1 MNEGVI
7 PISLPGIALSLLPL
21 VLLGWIYHRTNRGGG
36 LILYSTVRMLVQL
49 FLMGF
54 VLVFI
59 FQVESPLMMIPVLVF
74 ILSVSSWI
82 ALRPLKWRNRR
93 RYGRIVASIG
103 IACGGMLFYVL
114 VLVIDPSPFYQPRYF
129 IPLAGMIFANAMT
142 AISLAGERFD
152 DERSRGVPADEA
164 LPAAF
169 KAALIPQVNAFLA
182 VGLVS
187 LPGMMTGQ
195 IIAGVEP
202 LVAIRYQIVVMAMIF
217 GSAGLSVALFL
228 RWESHASSPHS
239 SDEPNT

>member
-1 MNEGVI
+1 MNQGVI
-7 PISLPGIALSLLPL
+7 PISLPGIILSLLPL
-21 VLLGWIYHRTNRGGG
+21 VLLGWIYHRSNRGGG
-36 LILYSTVRMLVQL
+36 LVLYSTARMLVQL

-59 FQVESPLMMIPVLVF
+59 FQIESALMMVPVLAF
-74 ILSVSSWI
+74 ILSISSWI
-82 ALRPLKWRNRR
+82 ALRPLKFRNRR

-103 IACGGMLFYVL
+103 LVCGGMLFYVL
-114 VLVIDPSPFYQPRYF
+114 VLVIDPSPLYQPRYF

-152 DERSRGVPADEA
+152 EERSRGVLPDQA

-202 LVAIRYQIVVMAMIF
+202 LLAIRYQIVVMAMIF
-217 GSAGLSVALFL
+217 GSAGLSVAMFL
-228 RWESHASSPHS
+228 YWESRYADTPTAEEKRS
-239 SDEPNT
+239 

>member
-7 PISLPGIALSLLPL
+7 PISIARIALSLVPL
-21 VLLGWIYHRTNRGGG
+21 VLLGWIYHRSNRGGG
-36 LILYSTVRMLVQL
+36 LILYATGRMLVQL

-59 FQVESPLMMIPVLVF
+59 FQIESALMIIPVLVF
-74 ILSVSSWI
+74 ILSISSWI
-82 ALRPLKWRNRR
+82 ALRPLGLRNAK
-93 RYGRIVASIG
+93 RYGRIFVSVG

-114 VLVIDPSPFYQPRYF
+114 FLVIEASPLYQPRYF

-152 DERSRGVPADEA
+152 DERSRGVNVDQA
-164 LPAAF
+164 LAAAF

-195 IIAGVEP
+195 IIAGVDP
-202 LVAIRYQIVVMAMIF
+202 LLAVRYQIVVMAMIF

-228 RWESHASSPHS
+228 RWDRVHPSIPLSHESNA
-239 SDEPNT
+239 

>member
-1 MNEGVI
+1 MNQGVI
-7 PISLPGIALSLLPL
+7 PISILGIFLSLLPL

-36 LILYSTVRMLVQL
+36 LVLYATIRMLVQL

-59 FQVESPLMMIPVLVF
+59 FQIDSPLMMMPVLVF
-74 ILSVSSWI
+74 ILSISSWI
-82 ALRPLKWRNRR
+82 ALRPLKYRNRH
-93 RYGRIVASIG
+93 RYARILASIG

-114 VLVIDPSPFYQPRYF
+114 VFVIDPSPFYQPRYF

-152 DERSRGVPADEA
+152 DERGRGVRPEQA
-164 LPAAF
+164 LSAAF

-202 LVAIRYQIVVMAMIF
+202 LLAIRYQIVVMAMIF

-228 RWESHASSPHS
+228 HWEKHHANP
-239 SDEPNT
+239 